1 MAVKQRPTGDLRQP
15 RRVRREWL
23 DEYVRRTARA
33 RGARRAREAQAD
45 LSLFIDYFE
54 QTGRDDVSLLP
65 WWEYSLALEWISERT
80 GGFRLTL
87 GRARRLLDTLRDF
100 CVSLVQAGHLPDC
113 WHLERARAVLC
124 GGRTL
129 RLLARPPY
137 SGSETWTTVR
147 SADGRLLRFSMEDC
161 WLSLLWRHCGH
172 SWAALVERVRQAP
185 GSGGKLQAIASLRT
199 RIAAA
204 GCSHPMALFV
214 RAPSFADLED
224 ALRWVSTPS
233 PETVGAEAHT
243 DDGSAMVDTALLVD
257 RLRSGLAA
265 MPRSEMEE
273 LLRRGDE
280 SVRALTTYL
289 RERAARRTTGDPL
302 WAIVVL
308 GELRRP
314 EGVEAIGH
322 FLGGDEVSI
331 ATAASEA
338 LGKIGAPA
346 LPLLF
351 RAAEHGE
358 ESERIHA
365 YGALAAIDVEDSYVF
380 LVHALF
386 RDPELRDVVA
396 RALAAHGRRDAIEPL
411 HLSSRRSP
419 AWMRREIESA
429 IVRLVHGTPL
439 ADPVE
444 RDWRVR
450 YRRLP
455 GLGWGIPPSWVA
467 IAALAHRHREG
478 DDEWPNGESPPRS
491 LSTILGDTRLR
502 HEARSCG
509 RCGGAVWRPAGLPLC
524 RHTASSVL
532 RLQGELIDGW
542 LGEGIT
548 DVWVALD
555 ACDAADLRLRRTGSR
570 RNAAGND
577 AERDLI
583 AVGRATLYW
592 FVALGRSDL
601 HTAANYLQTLA
612 RDFAVFRDP
621 RLASERRPINLP

>member
-1 MAVKQRPTGDLRQP
+1 MAVKERPARDGRQP
-15 RRVRREWL
+15 RGVRREWL

-33 RGARRAREAQAD
+33 RGARRAREAHTD
-45 LSLFIDYFE
+45 LSLFIDYVE
-54 QTGRDDVSLLP
+54 HTGRGDVSLLP
-65 WWEYSLALEWISERT
+65 WWEYSLALEWISEQT

-87 GRARRLLDTLRDF
+87 SRARRLLDTLRDF
-100 CVSLVQAGHLPDC
+100 YLSLVEAGHLTDC
-113 WHLERARAVLC
+113 ASLEQARAVLC

-137 SGSETWTTVR
+137 SGSDIWTTVR
-147 SADGRLLRFSMEDC
+147 SPDGRLLRFSMEDC

-172 SWAALVERVRQAP
+172 SWAALTERVRQAP
-185 GSGGKLQAIASLRT
+185 GTGEKLDAIDRLRA
-199 RIAAA
+199 RVAEA
-204 GCSHPMALFV
+204 GCSHPLALFA
-214 RAPSFADLED
+214 RPPSVADVED
-224 ALRWVSTPS
+224 ALRWLSAPS
-233 PETVGAEAHT
+233 PDAASG
-243 DDGSAMVDTALLVD
+243 DDGRAALDTAVLVE
-257 RLRSGLAA
+257 RLRSGVAA
-265 MPRSEMEE
+265 MPRPEMEE
-273 LLRRGDE
+273 LLRRGDG
-280 SVRALTTYL
+280 SVRALTAYL

-314 EGVEAIGH
+314 EGIEAIGP
-322 FLGGDEVSI
+322 FLGGDEVSV

-338 LGKIGAPA
+338 LGKIGVPA
-346 LPLLF
+346 LPLLL

-365 YGALAAIDVEDSYVF
+365 YGALATIHVDDAYLF
-380 LVHALF
+380 LLHALF

-396 RALAAHGRRDAIEPL
+396 HALAVHGRRDAIEPL

-429 IVRLVHGTPL
+429 IVQLVHGTPV

-444 RDWRVR
+444 REWRVR

-455 GLGWGIPPSWVA
+455 GLGWGIPPSWVSV
-467 IAALAHRHREG
+467 AALAHGHRED
-478 DDEWPNGESPPRS
+478 DDEWPDGESPPRS

-509 RCGGAVWRPAGLPLC
+509 RCGGAVWRPTGLPLC

-532 RLQGELIDGW
+532 RLQQELIGGW

-548 DVWVALD
+548 DVWAALD
-555 ACDAADLRLRRTGSR
+555 ACDAADLRLRRTGAR

-583 AVGRATLYW
+583 SVGRATLYW
-592 FVALGRSDL
+592 FVVLERSDL
-601 HTAANYLQTLA
+601 HAAAEYLQTVA
-612 RDFAVFRDP
+612 RDFAVFGDP
-621 RLASERRPINLP
+621 RLASERRPVRLP